1 MRKLVIVLL
10 SFLPIFVKANDYI
23 KVDCP
28 TYDVGTEII
37 CNISGHTEYGIKA
50 VEYKYRIP
58 PEISINEFI
67 KDDIWEGDKVDNTL
81 YLYTNKEVIGDYQIG
96 KFKIKINEEIDRI
109 NLIDE
114 KLIYTDDSFEDHDML
129 SVKSV
134 ENKEEEKNKKSYYVI
149 IIIGIMI
156 LLITI
161 LIILYKRR
169 MKI

>member
-1 MRKLVIVLL
+1 MKKLVIILL
-10 SFLPIFVKANDYI
+10 SFLPIYVKASNYI
-23 KVDCP
+23 KVECP
-28 TYDVGTEII
+28 TYDVGKEVI
-37 CNISGHTEYGIKA
+37 CDVSGHTDYIIKA
-50 VEYKYRIP
+50 VEYRYSVP
-58 PEISINEFI
+58 PEISIKDFT
-67 KDDIWEGDKVDNTL
+67 KDDIWEGDRVDNTL
-81 YLYTNKEVIGDYQIG
+81 YLYTNKDINDDYKIG
-96 KFKIKINEEIDRI
+96 KFKIKITEEIDRI

-114 KLIYTDDSFEDHDML
+114 KLVYTDYNFEDHDML

>member
-1 MRKLVIVLL
+1 MKKLVIILL
-10 SFLPIFVKANDYI
+10 SFLPIYVKASNYI
-23 KVDCP
+23 KIECP
-28 TYDVGTEII
+28 TYEVGKEVICDV
-37 CNISGHTEYGIKA
+37 SGHSDFVIKA
-50 VEYKYRIP
+50 VEYKYNVP
-58 PEISINEFI
+58 PEISIKDFI
-67 KDDIWEGDKVDNTL
+67 KDDIWEGKRVDNTL
-81 YLYTNKEVIGDYQIG
+81 YLYTNKDIKDEYKIG
-96 KFKIKINEEIDRI
+96 KFIIKINDEIDNI
-109 NLIDE
+109 NLTDE
-114 KLIYTDDSFEDHDML
+114 KLVYTDGDFEDHDML